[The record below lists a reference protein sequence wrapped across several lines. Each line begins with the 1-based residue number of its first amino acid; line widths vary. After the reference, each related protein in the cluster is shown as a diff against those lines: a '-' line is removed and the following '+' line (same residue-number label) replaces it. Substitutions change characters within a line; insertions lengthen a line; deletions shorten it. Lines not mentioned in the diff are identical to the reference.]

1 MNESLSHVNTIET
14 IFRLNKLHQY
24 EDYTCNFDSTTYNKF
39 INLGYAVNVFIPTTD
54 NVIDYDKF
62 FSKWNIVTL
71 DNNNLYMLIKE

>member
-1 MNESLSHVNTIET
+1 MNESLSRVNTIGT
-14 IFRLNKLHQY
+14 IIRLNKLHQY
-24 EDYTCNFDSTTYNKF
+24 EGYTGNFDSTTYNKF
-39 INLGYAVNVFIPTTD
+39 INLGYVVNVFIPTTD